1 MSNRSRALV
10 LRPERPVR
18 LCRPS
23 AVWHADPMVEPI
35 DEVLIR
41 PATPDD
47 AAAIADVHV
56 RSWQEAYAGIVPD
69 DYLSSLDSEQR
80 AHRWRELLEA
90 GPEDRVRTLV
100 AQSGDRL
107 LGFASYGPSRD
118 EDARRGER
126 EIYSI
131 YLDPGTWGSGVAR
144 ELIRTL
150 VAEVGEQTP
159 LTLWVLAKNERARH
173 FYRRHGFQ
181 PDGVERL
188 DDVGGAQLLEI
199 RYRRG

>member
-1 MSNRSRALV
+1 
-10 LRPERPVR
+10 
-18 LCRPS
+18 
-23 AVWHADPMVEPI
+23 MVEPI
-35 DEVLIR
+35 DEVTIR

-47 AAAIADVHV
+47 APDIADVHV

-69 DYLSSLDSEQR
+69 EYLSSLDPQQR
-80 AHRWRELLEA
+80 AHRWRELLAA
-90 GPEDRVRTLV
+90 GPEDRVHTLV
-100 AQSGDRL
+100 AHAGDRL

-126 EIYSI
+126 EIYSL
-131 YLDPGTWGSGVAR
+131 YLDPGTWGQGVAR
-144 ELIRTL
+144 ELIRSV

-159 LTLWVLAKNERARH
+159 LTLWVLAANERARH

>member
-1 MSNRSRALV
+1 
-10 LRPERPVR
+10 
-18 LCRPS
+18 
-23 AVWHADPMVEPI
+23 MVEHI

-41 PATPDD
+41 PATTHD
-47 AAAIADVHV
+47 AADIAGVHV

-69 DYLSSLDSEQR
+69 DYLRALDPAQR
-80 AHRWRELLEA
+80 AERWADALAAAEA
-90 GPEDRVRTLV
+90 DRVRTFV
-100 AQSGDRL
+100 AVSGDRV

-131 YLDPGTWGSGVAR
+131 YLDPGTWGHGVAR
-144 ELIRTL
+144 DLIRTVL
-150 VAEVGEQTP
+150 TEVGEQTP
-159 LTLWVLAKNERARH
+159 MSLWVLADNTRARH
-173 FYRRHGFQ
+173 FYRRHGFS

-188 DDVGGAQLLEI
+188 ETLGGADLLEV